1 MSGVIARL
9 FVAGRPRTKGHMQPV
24 HRRGTAGRPCTFGGA
39 KDRPLL
45 QAWMRTLGR
54 SIQGQLG
61 IRLTRSADSGPARVQ
76 RVDAE
81 PYAGPVEV
89 HCFFRFDRVESGR
102 EAAEAGELWPSHA
115 VEWPTTIGIGDEDT
129 LRRAVL
135 DALVKSGVIKD
146 DSLSVGGMN
155 YKRWCE
161 AGEEQ
166 GVLIVV
172 RPALSP
178 QGVRTEEIFYGGGL

>member
-1 MSGVIARL
+1 MSGEVIARL
-9 FVAGRPRTKGHMQPV
+9 FVPGRPRTKGHMTPV
-24 HRRGTAGRPCTFGGA
+24 HRRGTGGRPCTFGGA

-45 QAWMRTLGR
+45 QAWMSTLGK
-54 SIQGQLG
+54 SIQAQLG
-61 IRLTRSADSGPARVQ
+61 IKIAGPKGARR

-89 HCFFRFDRVESGR
+89 HCFFRFDRVESER
-102 EAAEAGELWPSHA
+102 EAAEQGEIIPSHA
-115 VEWPTTIGIGDEDT
+115 TPWPTTIGIGDEDT

-135 DALVKSGVIKD
+135 DALVKSGVIAD
-146 DSLSVGGMN
+146 DRLSVGGMN
-155 YKRWCE
+155 FKRWCE

-172 RPALSP
+172 IAAPGPAGVIECEQEALSW
-178 QGVRTEEIFYGGGL
+178 